1 MQGARRPH
9 ARLLRLA
16 GGGAP
21 GSHSSEAADML
32 VRGSNNPTCNTVEF
46 SAERFSPQANEMS
59 HTVDEIFSEAARL
72 FTAIA
77 YGNNSCLDCSLP
89 QCGAPSRPP
98 TLARRA
104 GL

>member
-16 GGGAP
+16 GGEAP

-59 HTVDEIFSEAARL
+59 HTVDKYFLGLRGFSEPL
-72 FTAIA
+72 LMEII
-77 YGNNSCLDCSLP
+77 
-89 QCGAPSRPP
+89 
-98 TLARRA
+98 LA
-104 GL
+104 